1 MIPARIY
8 SPTVIDDRPPLA
20 GFFMATKPLLPKQE
34 RFCQEFLIDLNQTQ
48 AAIRA
53 GYSKRTASNT
63 SFKLMQ
69 HERIRRRIQILMN
82 RRSDRIEIDQ
92 DTVLQECAIVALS
105 DIGELFDQRG
115 ALKAIWEVPELTRRA
130 ISSVEVVTR
139 TLPDGSRGADIE
151 YVHKIKLW
159 DKMSG
164 LDKLGKHLKL
174 FDRAAE
180 TDAEDVAR
188 RVRARIASSLG
199 LPSVPDDDDSDSAA

>member
-1 MIPARIY
+1 
-8 SPTVIDDRPPLA
+8 
-20 GFFMATKPLLPKQE
+20 MATKPLLPKQE
-34 RFCQEFLIDLNQTQ
+34 RFAQEFLIDLNQTQ

-53 GYSKRTASNT
+53 GYSKRCAANSA
-63 SFKLMQ
+63 FKLMQ
-69 HERIRRRIQILMN
+69 NERIRRRIQILMN
-82 RRSDRIEIDQ
+82 RRADRVEIDQ

-115 ALKAIWEVPELTRRA
+115 TLKAIWDVPEITRRA

-139 TLPDGSRGADIE
+139 TLPDGSGGADIE

-199 LPSVPDDDDSDSAA
+199 LPVVPDDDEPDGAA